1 MSVGSTK
8 SVSEPWVMSVR
19 ASVCSKGH
27 VENFT
32 GVFRVLKPDLWHLW
46 QDSESHDERRTM
58 DLSSIHRS
66 TFNLWQSLTD
76 NKEHTFRRTCHTS
89 FESHQFSS
97 IGIPESS
104 NDSRLFWSK
113 WFSNWTRN
121 GGLIFFILI
130 LGRWHHCVFF
140 EAGISGFE
148 GDEWEIKG
156 CPFTTWRGKFK
167 KWISR

>member
-1 MSVGSTK
+1 MDI
-8 SVSEPWVMSVR
+8 EPLLDAFLPGARFNS
-19 ASVCSKGH
+19 GQ
-27 VENFT
+27 
-32 GVFRVLKPDLWHLW
+32 FRT
-46 QDSESHDERRTM
+46 R
-58 DLSSIHRS
+58 
-66 TFNLWQSLTD
+66 
-76 NKEHTFRRTCHTS
+76 NKEHTFRQTCHTS

-97 IGIPESS
+97 IGIPESP
-104 NDSRLFWSK
+104 DDRCLFSSK

-167 KWISR
+167 KWISRLMSCGPVCLEINSGEKARTIDGEEWACFGIPGNVSRSPTEI